1 MDKKELVL
9 KIVDLSKKLAKILIE
24 MKDLGNIDLTGVDEE
39 EFFEEIKSKFTE
51 EELEILDEA
60 NLL

>member
-39 EFFEEIKSKFTE
+39 EFFKEVKSKLTE